1 MAISRDQKKQL
12 IEQYVSDLN
21 AAHNVVVVQQSAL
34 PVLESTKVR
43 KEVLGAEWKFNVVR
57 KRLFMKALEQ
67 AGYET
72 VALDELEGSIVVL
85 YANGDEY
92 APLKVV
98 NKYAK
103 QFASDKTSKTG
114 FKFLGA
120 WYDKKWSDGAYVT
133 ELANIP
139 SREELLSKLAY
150 LLNYPVQSFAC
161 VVDQIAKKQEA

>member
-21 AAHNVVVVQQSAL
+21 AAHNVVVVQQNAL

-72 VALDELEGSIVVL
+72 IALDELEGSIVVL

-92 APLKVV
+92 APLKIV
-98 NKYAK
+98 NEQCKY
-103 QFASDKTSKTG
+103 FIS
-114 FKFLGA
+114 
-120 WYDKKWSDGAYVT
+120 
-133 ELANIP
+133 
-139 SREELLSKLAY
+139 
-150 LLNYPVQSFAC
+150 
-161 VVDQIAKKQEA
+161 